1 MNSEPDPRAAQP
13 NQSVWARTTTEAAE
27 EDEENSPSNPKPR
40 ITDNTDEQM
49 PFAVKVLRRD
59 RRFQRG
65 VVRMR
70 KFHSRSFAVQESR
83 PFALEILSSL
93 YNRA

>member
-49 PFAVKVLRRD
+49 PFAFIRV
-59 RRFQRG
+59 
-65 VVRMR
+65 
-70 KFHSRSFAVQESR
+70 HSRLKFFAEIEDFNGEWYASGRSGRAIPPERSR
-83 PFALEILSSL
+83 DAPHP
-93 YNRA
+93 